1 MPRAALSGVLIV
13 VGIAMIDLRQMRYV
27 WRGSR
32 SDTVIMLVTLLGT
45 LLFRIDF
52 AVLIGILASLT
63 AYILKTSMPQVQPVV
78 PDDSYR
84 HLMHQPQKPM
94 CPQLAIFDIL
104 GDLYFGAVNHIDNAL
119 HQHRLHHPE
128 QRFLLL
134 RMRSVELC
142 DISGIHMLE
151 NVVRTYREHGGDV
164 FLMRVQE
171 PVLRLMQRSGFSAY
185 LGADHF
191 LEDDRAIEHL
201 FHRVLDPAICIY
213 ECPVRVFKECQNLP
227 RPDYPVTL
235 PMNLDFA
242 SGTTVEITPVQ
253 LWQQLHG
260 PQPPLV
266 IDVREPREYQR
277 GHIAQ
282 AQLRPLPV
290 FVMSPPDLPRDRLL
304 VFVCR
309 SGRRSQRVAYWLQQQ
324 GYAGVAVLSGGMQA
338 WEAAGL
344 LVAVT
349 S

>member
-1 MPRAALSGVLIV
+1 
-13 VGIAMIDLRQMRYV
+13 
-27 WRGSR
+27 
-32 SDTVIMLVTLLGT
+32 
-45 LLFRIDF
+45 
-52 AVLIGILASLT
+52 
-63 AYILKTSMPQVQPVV
+63 
-78 PDDSYR
+78 
-84 HLMHQPQKPM
+84 
-94 CPQLAIFDIL
+94 
-104 GDLYFGAVNHIDNAL
+104 
-119 HQHRLHHPE
+119 
-128 QRFLLL
+128 
-134 RMRSVELC
+134 MRSVELC

-191 LEDDRAIEHL
+191 LDDDRAIEQM

-213 ECPVRVFKECQNLP
+213 EFPVRVFKECQNLP

-309 SGRRSQRVAYWLQQQ
+309 SGRRSQRVAYWLQQR